1 MAGETIT
8 DPLISTKLHRPPVDR
23 NHVHRSHLL
32 ERLDQRRR
40 RPSTLVSAPA
50 GYGKSF
56 LISCWLELC
65 DIPSAWLSL
74 DENDNDLRKF
84 TAYFI
89 AAETAIFFKLALGT
103 QVDSATAIALEEKTE
118 GWVTGLRLAALS
130 MRHRGYIDHKLLEP
144 QTDTQYVLEYLFTE
158 VFSEQPP
165 ETKQYLMGTAILD
178 RFCGPLCEAGIQAS
192 KK

>member
-23 NHVHRSHLL
+23 NHVHRPHLL

-89 AAETAIFFKLALGT
+89 AAVETIFPGVCRNTQALLNASDLPP
-103 QVDSATAIALEEKTE
+103 V
-118 GWVTGLRLAALS
+118 AALATGAIS
-130 MRHRGYIDHKLLEP
+130 TTSCLSRRLTLNMCWNIFSLRSSRNNHRKPNNILWG
-144 QTDTQYVLEYLFTE
+144 
-158 VFSEQPP
+158 PP
-165 ETKQYLMGTAILD
+165 SWIASAARYARQEFRPPKNDFIL
-178 RFCGPLCEAGIQAS
+178 PTEAG
-192 KK
+192 